1 MAHGILGYRDIVADT
16 PRSVAVC
23 NTTKAAIVAVNL
35 CNRNTQPMRVSI
47 AITSAEDIIEN
58 LDYIEKD
65 VEILPNCVLLRTGV
79 AITTG
84 QFITVN
90 SNLDRMS
97 AVVYGVEMGDALEV
111 PYLLTPNP

>member
-1 MAHGILGYRDIVADT
+1 MAYGILGYRDMIANT

-23 NTTKAAIVAVNL
+23 NTSKAAIVAVNL

-47 AITSAEDIIEN
+47 AITDAEDLIED

-79 AITTG
+79 AISSG
-84 QFITVN
+84 QYITV
-90 SNLDRMS
+90 STNLDRMS
-97 AVVYGVEMGDALEV
+97 AVVYGMETGDLLLT
-111 PYLLTPNP
+111 PFPLTPNP

>member
-1 MAHGILGYRDIVADT
+1 MAYGILGYRDIVADT

-23 NTTKAAIVAVNL
+23 NTTKAAILSVNL

-47 AITSAEDIIEN
+47 AITDAEDVIED

-79 AITTG
+79 AINSG
-84 QFITVN
+84 QYITV
-90 SNLDRMS
+90 STNLDRMS
-97 AVVYGVEMGDALEV
+97 AVVYGVETGVDLVV
-111 PYLLTPNP
+111 PFPLAPNP